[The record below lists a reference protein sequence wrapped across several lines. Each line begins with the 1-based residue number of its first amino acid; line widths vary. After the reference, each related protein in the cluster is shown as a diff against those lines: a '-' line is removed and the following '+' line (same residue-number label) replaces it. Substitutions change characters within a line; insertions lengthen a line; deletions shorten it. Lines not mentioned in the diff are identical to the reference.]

1 MTTHTTFWY
10 YTARAE
16 QNTHTNSP
24 DQAIRITVK
33 RYFYA
38 RVLFMRIMRGH
49 IWSDKFVSHY
59 IILAYDSY
67 ARRHVHSL
75 ALARQTVALL
85 TPLQSAVMA
94 LLRYFQVTGVLA
106 YSRRNGTRRYRE
118 TVGKCRCP
126 TRGASRAAEKA

>member
-1 MTTHTTFWY
+1 
-10 YTARAE
+10 
-16 QNTHTNSP
+16 
-24 DQAIRITVK
+24 
-33 RYFYA
+33 
-38 RVLFMRIMRGH
+38 MRIMRGH

-94 LLRYFQVTGVLA
+94 LLRYFQVTASLPTAEETALGDTVTQSANAAVL
-106 YSRRNGTRRYRE
+106 RE
-118 TVGKCRCP
+118 VQVV
-126 TRGASRAAEKA
+126 SSSLN